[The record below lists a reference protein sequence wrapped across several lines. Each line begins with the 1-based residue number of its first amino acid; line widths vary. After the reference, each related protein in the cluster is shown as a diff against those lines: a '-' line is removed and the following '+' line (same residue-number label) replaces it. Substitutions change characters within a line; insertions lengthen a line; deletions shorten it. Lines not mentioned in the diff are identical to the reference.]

1 MYHIC
6 KVGHMFFGQK
16 NTWIWLQPILPELTE
31 SFPSEVGVLVLVTPE
46 SCECG
51 DKKTCFYL
59 ARHTSNHKANYLII
73 NTNNP
78 WLEPSTLTRNHYHFN
93 KTFPPKKRGT
103 FEPSQTSLRWAADK
117 LQEKSSMM
125 LSKKQLQGADLGV
138 LPGVPIG
145 SMYSIYTYMTG

>member
-103 FEPSQTSLRWAADK
+103 FEPSNLPKHLWGGQQTSCRRNHLWCCQR
-117 LQEKSSMM
+117 SSSKE
-125 LSKKQLQGADLGV
+125 LSSVSSQV
-138 LPGVPIG
+138 YP
-145 SMYSIYTYMTG
+145 